1 MKIAFEGVETQLWEG
16 SGKDGGKLFVAK
28 KKSNIRSRQDWGNG
42 GAYQSRGVGAINA
55 EQGDGSA
62 GLLGRGGIGP
72 DAVNGGGARNGELGG
87 TQASAGEASGHHCAI
102 GWRSGLGEGGGTLRV
117 EWGGDIDVR
126 SACFSQGCKV
136 ETSGPNV
143 PVVTCTHTRIGS
155 RVCNCLAAST

>member
-1 MKIAFEGVETQLWEG
+1 MGGVGERRGAVCRE
-16 SGKDGGKLFVAK
+16 
-28 KKSNIRSRQDWGNG
+28 KSSKQSRQDSGSG
-42 GAYQSRGVGAINA
+42 GAYQSSGVGAINA

-72 DAVNGGGARNGELGG
+72 DAVNGSGARDGELGG

-117 EWGGDIDVR
+117 EWGSDIDVR

-143 PVVTCTHTRIGS
+143 PVVTCTHTRTKS
-155 RVCNCLAAST
+155 RVGIIAWRFRHSFDILEVIRM

>member
-1 MKIAFEGVETQLWEG
+1 METRLWEG
-16 SGKDGGKLFVAK
+16 SGKDGGLFVAK
-28 KKSNIRSRQDWGNG
+28 KSNTWSRQDRGNG

-102 GWRSGLGEGGGTLRV
+102 GWRSGLGEGEGR
-117 EWGGDIDVR
+117 
-126 SACFSQGCKV
+126 
-136 ETSGPNV
+136 
-143 PVVTCTHTRIGS
+143 
-155 RVCNCLAAST
+155 

>member
-1 MKIAFEGVETQLWEG
+1 MIKISRLLLKEQLWEG
-16 SGKDGGKLFVAK
+16 SGKDGGCLSR
-28 KKSNIRSRQDWGNG
+28 KKSNTRSQQDRGNG
-42 GAYQSRGVGAINA
+42 GAYQSGGVGAINT
-55 EQGDGSA
+55 EQSDGSA

-72 DAVNGGGARNGELGG
+72 DAVNGSGARNGELGG

-143 PVVTCTHTRIGS
+143 PVVTCTHTMIES
-155 RVCNCLAAST
+155 RVYMIAWQL